1 LEHFTDASFLG
12 KVLLLPA
19 NVRPGLT
26 ATSILAYLASSSV
39 TKEKSFIIL
48 TPVVN
53 GIKLFSLSLLNK
65 QNKLEFLF
73 LATHS
78 SLWPLL

>member
-1 LEHFTDASFLG
+1 LRARPEPTQLEHFTDASFLG

-39 TKEKSFIIL
+39 TTEKSFIIL
-48 TPVVN
+48 TQGSQWYKTFFFVT
-53 GIKLFSLSLLNK
+53 F
-65 QNKLEFLF
+65 E
-73 LATHS
+73 
-78 SLWPLL
+78 